1 MGQDGKMILAFVP
14 DLFFST
20 KIQDTAKH
28 LGHTATVSRT
38 TDDFVR
44 KAQELSPALLIVDLT
59 VEGTSLE
66 ELLMQLRREIQAS
79 PIPLLAFTTHAAWKQ
94 TAPLHRL
101 CDQVVTKEALAR
113 DLAALLGKYL
123 GGEITDSGTTHHGT
137 PKPPR

>member
-1 MGQDGKMILAFVP
+1 MGQDGKTILAFVP

-28 LGHTATVSRT
+28 LGHTATISRT

-59 VEGTSLE
+59 AQGTSLE
-66 ELLMQLRREIQAS
+66 ELLMQLRRESQAS
-79 PIPLLAFTTHAAWKQ
+79 PVPLLAFTTHAAWKQ

-101 CDQVVTKEALAR
+101 CNQVVTKDELSR
-113 DLAALLGKYL
+113 DLPALLAKYL
-123 GGEITDSGTTHHGT
+123 GAETQ
-137 PKPPR
+137 

>member
-28 LGHTATVSRT
+28 LGHTATISRT

-59 VEGTSLE
+59 AQGTSLE
-66 ELLMQLRREIQAS
+66 ELLMQLRRESQAS
-79 PIPLLAFTTHAAWKQ
+79 PVPLLAFTTHAAWKQ

-101 CDQVVTKEALAR
+101 CSQVVTKDELSR
-113 DLAALLGKYL
+113 DLPALLAKYL
-123 GGEITDSGTTHHGT
+123 GAETQ
-137 PKPPR
+137 

>member
-1 MGQDGKMILAFVP
+1 MGRDGKTILAFVP

-28 LGHTATVSRT
+28 LGHAATISRT
-38 TDDFVR
+38 PDDFVQ

-59 VEGTSLE
+59 AEGMGLE
-66 ELLMQLRREIQAS
+66 ELLAKLRIETETT

-101 CDQVVTKEALAR
+101 CNQVVTKDELSR
-113 DLAALLGKYL
+113 DLPALLAKYL
-123 GGEITDSGTTHHGT
+123 GAETQ
-137 PKPPR
+137 

>member
-1 MGQDGKMILAFVP
+1 MGRDGKMILAFVP

-59 VEGTSLE
+59 AEGTSLE
-66 ELLMQLRREIQAS
+66 ETLTQLRLERHAS
-79 PIPLLAFTTHAAWKQ
+79 SIPLLAFTTHAAWKQ

-101 CDQVVTKEALAR
+101 CNQVVTKEALAR

-123 GGEITDSGTTHHGT
+123 AGETG
-137 PKPPR
+137 

>member
-1 MGQDGKMILAFVP
+1 MGRDGKTILAFVP

-28 LGHTATVSRT
+28 LGHAATISRT
-38 TDDFVR
+38 PGDFVR

-59 VEGTSLE
+59 AEGMGLE
-66 ELLMQLRREIQAS
+66 ELLAKLRLETETA

-101 CDQVVTKEALAR
+101 CNQVVTKDELSR
-113 DLAALLGKYL
+113 DLPALLAKYL
-123 GGEITDSGTTHHGT
+123 GAETQ
-137 PKPPR
+137 

>member
-38 TDDFVR
+38 PDDFVR

-59 VEGTSLE
+59 AEGTSLE
-66 ELLMQLRREIQAS
+66 ELLMQLRRETS

-113 DLAALLGKYL
+113 DLPALLGKYL
-123 GGEITDSGTTHHGT
+123 GGETG
-137 PKPPR
+137 

>member
-1 MGQDGKMILAFVP
+1 MGRDGKTILAFVP

-28 LGHTATVSRT
+28 LGHAATISRT
-38 TDDFVR
+38 PDDFVR

-59 VEGTSLE
+59 AEGMDLE
-66 ELLMQLRREIQAS
+66 ELLAKLRLETETA

-101 CDQVVTKEALAR
+101 CNQVVTKDELSR
-113 DLAALLGKYL
+113 DLPALLAKYL
-123 GGEITDSGTTHHGT
+123 GAETQ
-137 PKPPR
+137 

>member
-1 MGQDGKMILAFVP
+1 MGRDGKTILAFVP

-28 LGHTATVSRT
+28 LGHTATISRT
-38 TDDFVR
+38 PDDFVR

-59 VEGTSLE
+59 AEGTSLE

-113 DLAALLGKYL
+113 DLAALLGKHL
-123 GGEITDSGTTHHGT
+123 GGETKESGTAHHGT
-137 PKPPR
+137 PKSPR

>member
-1 MGQDGKMILAFVP
+1 MGRDGKTILAFVP

-28 LGHTATVSRT
+28 LGHAATISRT
-38 TDDFVR
+38 PDDFVR

-59 VEGTSLE
+59 AEGMGLE
-66 ELLMQLRREIQAS
+66 ELLAKLRLETEAA

-101 CDQVVTKEALAR
+101 CNQVVTKDELSR
-113 DLAALLGKYL
+113 DLPALLAKYL
-123 GGEITDSGTTHHGT
+123 GAETQ
-137 PKPPR
+137 

>member
-1 MGQDGKMILAFVP
+1 MGRDGKTILAFVP

-28 LGHTATVSRT
+28 LGHAATISRT
-38 TDDFVR
+38 PDDFVR

-59 VEGTSLE
+59 AEGMGLE
-66 ELLMQLRREIQAS
+66 ELLAKLRIETETA

-101 CDQVVTKEALAR
+101 CNQVVTKDELSR
-113 DLAALLGKYL
+113 DLPALLAKYL
-123 GGEITDSGTTHHGT
+123 GAETQ
-137 PKPPR
+137 

>member
-1 MGQDGKMILAFVP
+1 MGRDGKTILAFVP

-28 LGHTATVSRT
+28 LGHTATISRT

-59 VEGTSLE
+59 AQGTSLE
-66 ELLMQLRREIQAS
+66 ELLMQLRRESQAS
-79 PIPLLAFTTHAAWKQ
+79 PVPLLAFTTHAAWKQ

-101 CDQVVTKEALAR
+101 CSQVVTKDELSR
-113 DLAALLGKYL
+113 DLPALLAKYL
-123 GGEITDSGTTHHGT
+123 GAETQ
-137 PKPPR
+137 

>member
-1 MGQDGKMILAFVP
+1 MGQDGKTILAFVP

-28 LGHTATVSRT
+28 LGHTATISRT

-59 VEGTSLE
+59 AQGTSLE
-66 ELLMQLRREIQAS
+66 ELLMQLRRESQAS
-79 PIPLLAFTTHAAWKQ
+79 PVPLLAFTTHAAWKQ

-101 CDQVVTKEALAR
+101 CSQVVTKDELSR
-113 DLAALLGKYL
+113 DLPALLAKYL
-123 GGEITDSGTTHHGT
+123 GAETQ
-137 PKPPR
+137 

>member
-1 MGQDGKMILAFVP
+1 MGRDGKTILAFVP

-28 LGHTATVSRT
+28 LGHAATISRT
-38 TDDFVR
+38 PDDFVR

-59 VEGTSLE
+59 AEGMGLE
-66 ELLMQLRREIQAS
+66 ELLAKLRIETETA

-101 CDQVVTKEALAR
+101 CNQVVTKDELSR
-113 DLAALLGKYL
+113 DLPALLAKHL
-123 GGEITDSGTTHHGT
+123 GAETQ
-137 PKPPR
+137 

>member
-28 LGHTATVSRT
+28 LGHTATISRT

-59 VEGTSLE
+59 AEGMGLE
-66 ELLMQLRREIQAS
+66 ELLAKLRIETETA

-101 CDQVVTKEALAR
+101 CNQVVTKDELSR
-113 DLAALLGKYL
+113 DLPALLTKYL
-123 GGEITDSGTTHHGT
+123 GAETQ
-137 PKPPR
+137 